1 MNVYTEH
8 NIERWVERQIDILDC
23 KYELNEITTDEYC
36 AKMQEIKKQ
45 ADSFYVFGAR
55 YDEPYVYEL

>member
-23 KYELNEITTDEYC
+23 KYELGQITTAEYRI
-36 AKMQEIKKQ
+36 KMQEIDKQ
-45 ADSFYVFGAR
+45 ADRFYAIGAR
-55 YDEPYVYEL
+55 NDEPYVYEL